1 MSSMLEQAI
10 VDAAAL
16 REAALKNAEQ
26 AIIEKYAPQIKEAV
40 DSMIESEVSESR
52 WTRNQL
58 VQHEGKFARVTTESE
73 DGKVGIQ
80 YIGEDKTS
88 LVLEADVQEADEAL
102 LQEEDAGMDMGMGA
116 TASPEPSVLDSIPMA
131 AGVTPG
137 GEINARMS
145 VYEFNPEDFD
155 IDLETLHLSD
165 EEKETLETPEEGG
178 EEDLLAAPEEG
189 GEEDLLAAPEEEATE
204 EPEAETPDTLFEEDL
219 LKEIFDAL
227 SEEVVV
233 DMGEDKKGW
242 ITTDQGTL
250 KHDQEK
256 QMAKEESDE
265 EENEENE
272 EYKKKIEEL
281 DETIQKQK
289 TQTKDLL
296 KIVEELSSSLN
307 ETLLSNAKLL
317 YCNKTLSDASLNE
330 RQKNKI
336 VEAIAKAKTPDEA
349 KTLQETLKATVGT
362 SKKDGPKSLSESVN
376 RKSNLSGIM
385 PRRKKP
391 AQEYTFAEHMK
402 KLAGIKQNI
411 LQEVLKCLL
420 YKNLPKAL

>member
-40 DSMIESEVSESR
+40 DSMIESEISESR

-58 VQHEGKFARVTTESE
+58 VQHEGRFARITTEGDS
-73 DGKVGIQ
+73 GKVGIQ

-88 LVLEADVQEADEAL
+88 LVLESDIQEADEAL
-102 LQEEDAGMDMGMGA
+102 LQEEEGGLDMGGMDGA
-116 TASPEPSVLDSIPMA
+116 TESTPSALDNIPMA
-131 AGVTPG
+131 AGVAPD
-137 GEINARMS
+137 GELDVSMS
-145 VYEFNPEDFD
+145 VYDFNPEDFN

-165 EEKETLETPEEGG
+165 EEQEALAADETGDATGEEDLGLEDEGG
-178 EEDLLAAPEEG
+178 EELELG
-189 GEEDLLAAPEEEATE
+189 GEEAAEEPGDAAGDEEIPDDLL
-204 EPEAETPDTLFEEDL
+204 EDGFL
-219 LKEIFDAL
+219 NEILSVL
-227 SEEVVV
+227 SEETVV

-242 ITTDQGTL
+242 ITTDEETL
-250 KHDQEK
+250 KHEQEK

-265 EENEENE
+265 KEKEENE

-289 TQTKDLL
+289 AQAKDLL

-336 VEAIAKAKTPDEA
+336 VEAIATAKTPDEA
-349 KTLQETLKATVGT
+349 KTLQETLKATVGST
-362 SKKDGPKSLSESVN
+362 NQKDHN
-376 RKSNLSGIM
+376 
-385 PRRKKP
+385 
-391 AQEYTFAEHMK
+391 H
-402 KLAGIKQNI
+402 
-411 LQEVLKCLL
+411 
-420 YKNLPKAL
+420 